1 MGEAARHAKSKLFRM
16 RNILRCQCTGH
27 DAKHD
32 VVHEMIAFSPPSLPR
47 AHSLTVSSTL
57 RSHQSLTP
65 TKEEYTTPYPPC
77 PGPERFTAVFEAPRP
92 LLHPVTTA
100 TTMSLADSLK
110 AFKSER
116 AEVVSRNAAH
126 SRPTTTGPISRTSTP
141 KPSSGANN
149 NEKRT
154 HDAAFSSSRGVAG
167 GEIMRLVVGA
177 VEKLKDNDFKPLSW
191 LELLRY
197 MSLPLDLR
205 GAKGEATFK
214 RALQSH
220 HRLQYIHAK
229 DSADGLESF
238 RYKPLHSVTNGEELR
253 DYLARLETAQ
263 GVPVKELKDGW
274 PDCCILVSRSKKDGT
289 PHRVYPDNPRYHIT
303 TAPPNSSTKTTKAA
317 ESSSA
322 AAALQEVVKISPDFQ
337 AFYSNIRLPANDND
351 LRAELEKAGLT
362 PTSAVRE
369 VSKGPLKKKERKRV
383 DRKNAKKTN
392 VHLAGLLKDYSKVK
406 AAKAANG

>member
-1 MGEAARHAKSKLFRM
+1 
-16 RNILRCQCTGH
+16 
-27 DAKHD
+27 
-32 VVHEMIAFSPPSLPR
+32 
-47 AHSLTVSSTL
+47 
-57 RSHQSLTP
+57 
-65 TKEEYTTPYPPC
+65 
-77 PGPERFTAVFEAPRP
+77 
-92 LLHPVTTA
+92 
-100 TTMSLADSLK
+100 MSLADSLK

-116 AEVVSRNAAH
+116 ADVVSRNTAH
-126 SRPTTTGPISRTSTP
+126 SRPATTTPTQRTSTP
-141 KPSSGANN
+141 KPSGANN
-149 NEKRT
+149 DKRT
-154 HDAAFSSSRGVAG
+154 HDAAFASSRLGGGVAG
-167 GEIMRLVVGA
+167 GEIMRLVVEA
-177 VEKLKDNDFKPLSW
+177 VQKLKDNDFKPLSW

-220 HRLQYIHAK
+220 HRLQYLNAR
-229 DSADGLESF
+229 DSPDGQEIF
-238 RYKPLHSVTNGEELR
+238 RYKPLHPVTNGEELR

-274 PDCCILVSRSKKDGT
+274 PDCIPTLDRLESAGCILVSRKKDGT
-289 PHRVYPDNPRYHIT
+289 PHRVYPDNPHYHT
-303 TAPPNSSTKTTKAA
+303 TAPSKTKSEDPSTTST
-317 ESSSA
+317 
-322 AAALQEVVKISPDFQ
+322 QQVVQISPDFLT
-337 AFYSNIRLPANDND
+337 FYSNIRLPANDND

-392 VHLAGLLKDYSKVK
+392 VHLAGVLKDYSKVK

>member
-1 MGEAARHAKSKLFRM
+1 
-16 RNILRCQCTGH
+16 
-27 DAKHD
+27 
-32 VVHEMIAFSPPSLPR
+32 
-47 AHSLTVSSTL
+47 
-57 RSHQSLTP
+57 
-65 TKEEYTTPYPPC
+65 
-77 PGPERFTAVFEAPRP
+77 
-92 LLHPVTTA
+92 
-100 TTMSLADSLK
+100 MSLADSLK

-154 HDAAFSSSRGVAG
+154 HDAAFPSSRGVAG

-229 DSADGLESF
+229 DSADGQESF
-238 RYKPLHSVTNGEELR
+238 RYKPLHPVTNGEELR

-274 PDCCILVSRSKKDGT
+274 PDCIPTLDRLENLGCILVSRSKKDGA
-289 PHRVYPDNPRYHIT
+289 PHRVRRSFLRYF
-303 TAPPNSSTKTTKAA
+303 
-317 ESSSA
+317 
-322 AAALQEVVKISPDFQ
+322 QEVVKISPDFQ

-406 AAKAANG
+406 AAKAASG

>member
-1 MGEAARHAKSKLFRM
+1 
-16 RNILRCQCTGH
+16 
-27 DAKHD
+27 
-32 VVHEMIAFSPPSLPR
+32 
-47 AHSLTVSSTL
+47 
-57 RSHQSLTP
+57 
-65 TKEEYTTPYPPC
+65 
-77 PGPERFTAVFEAPRP
+77 
-92 LLHPVTTA
+92 
-100 TTMSLADSLK
+100 MSLADSLK
-110 AFKSER
+110 AFKTER

-238 RYKPLHSVTNGEELR
+238 RYKPLHPVTNGEELR

-274 PDCCILVSRSKKDGT
+274 PDCIPTLDRLEKVGCILVSRSKKDGT

-303 TAPPNSSTKTTKAA
+303 TAPTKSSTKTTKAA
-317 ESSSA
+317 ESSSS

>member
-1 MGEAARHAKSKLFRM
+1 
-16 RNILRCQCTGH
+16 
-27 DAKHD
+27 
-32 VVHEMIAFSPPSLPR
+32 
-47 AHSLTVSSTL
+47 
-57 RSHQSLTP
+57 
-65 TKEEYTTPYPPC
+65 
-77 PGPERFTAVFEAPRP
+77 
-92 LLHPVTTA
+92 
-100 TTMSLADSLK
+100 MSLADSLK

-116 AEVVSRNAAH
+116 ADVVARNAAH
-126 SRPTTTGPISRTSTP
+126 SRPANTGPISRTSTP
-141 KPSSGANN
+141 KPSSSANN

-154 HDAAFSSSRGVAG
+154 HDAAFASSRGIAG

-177 VEKLKDNDFKPLSW
+177 VEKLKDNDFKALSW

-197 MSLPLDLR
+197 MSLPFDLR

-229 DSADGLESF
+229 DSASGQESF
-238 RYKPLHSVTNGEELR
+238 RYKPLHPVTNGEELR

-274 PDCCILVSRSKKDGT
+274 PDCIPTLDRLEKLGCILVSRSKKDGA

-303 TAPPNSSTKTTKAA
+303 AAPTNPNSKTSK
-317 ESSSA
+317 SA
-322 AAALQEVVKISPDFQ
+322 DGPSATTLQEVVKISPGFQ
-337 AFYSNIRLPANDND
+337 AFYANIRLPANDND

-406 AAKAANG
+406 AAKAASG